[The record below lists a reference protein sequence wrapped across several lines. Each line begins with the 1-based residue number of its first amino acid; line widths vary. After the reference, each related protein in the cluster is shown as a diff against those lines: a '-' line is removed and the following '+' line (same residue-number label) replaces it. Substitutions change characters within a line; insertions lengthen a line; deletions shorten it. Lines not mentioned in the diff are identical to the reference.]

1 MSYLTD
7 EIRIGACLKS
17 RISELRNGYE
27 RKLEEIQEV
36 SFFPIFSSWALLFL
50 SFYLDDE

>member
-7 EIRIGACLKS
+7 ETRIGACLKS

-36 SFFPIFSSWALLFL
+36 SFFHPLIL
-50 SFYLDDE
+50 SFHFVCSDDE